1 MEWITAL
8 LGVGGGL
15 VLAAA
20 GRRRRR
26 WRGRHLALATW
37 RVRCRDIDGSRAE
50 VAVTAGRRHIAVR
63 TPDGE
68 TLLFEPLQV
77 GPLRAA
83 LRDATAGP
91 ARSEVVSQ

>member
-20 GRRRRR
+20 GRRRR
-26 WRGRHLALATW
+26 WTGRHLALSTW
-37 RVRCRDIDGSRAE
+37 WVHCRDIDGSRVE
-50 VAVTAGRRHIAVR
+50 VAVTAGRRHVMVR

-68 TLLFEPLQV
+68 MLLFEPLQV

-83 LRDATAGP
+83 LRDATAAGQVRP
-91 ARSEVVSQ
+91 ELVSQ